1 MVRNHLKRIA
11 APRSWAL
18 HRKERTFITRPNP
31 GRAFGLAMPLNHVM
45 KVLLNKGRTTK
56 EVRHIL
62 FHEEVLV
69 NGRREFDHRRPVGF
83 MDVISFPSTK
93 EHYALSLSARGI
105 LSAMP
110 QDDAKKRLVK
120 VRGKTRVAGRFQLN
134 CQDGTNILLDKDA
147 YKTGDTLVLTDGK
160 VAKHLPLAVGAHI
173 TLTGGKHLGKSGVVK
188 SLEGDD
194 IVFENENGTYS
205 TTRNHAFVT
214 GTKEPEVR
222 LR

>member
-18 HRKERTFITRPNP
+18 RRKESTFVTRPNP
-31 GRAFGLAMPLNHVM
+31 GRALRLAMPLNHVM
-45 KVLLNKGRTTK
+45 KALLDKGRTTK

-69 NGRREFDHRRPVGF
+69 NGRRVYDHRLPVGF
-83 MDVISFPSTK
+83 MDTISFPSIK
-93 EHYALSLSARGI
+93 ERYVLSLSPRGI
-105 LSAMP
+105 LAAVP
-110 QDDAKKRLVK
+110 QEGADKRLVR
-120 VRGKTRVAGRFQLN
+120 VRGKTRVAGRLQLN
-134 CQDGTNILLDKDA
+134 CQDGTNLLLDKDA
-147 YKTGDTLVLTDGK
+147 YRTGDTLVLSGGK
-160 VAKHLPLAVGAHI
+160 VEKHLPLAVGAHI
-173 TLTGGKHLGKSGVVK
+173 MLTGGKHLGKSGVVK

-194 IVFENENGTYS
+194 IVFENEGGTFS

-214 GTKEPEVR
+214 GAKEPEVR